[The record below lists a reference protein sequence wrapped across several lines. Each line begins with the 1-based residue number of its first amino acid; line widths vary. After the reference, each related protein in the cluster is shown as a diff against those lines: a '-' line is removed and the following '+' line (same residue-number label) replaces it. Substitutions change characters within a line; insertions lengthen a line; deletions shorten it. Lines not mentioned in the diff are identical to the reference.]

1 MDVVGRDDSIG
12 HLRSETL
19 LALDES
25 TGSCNFH
32 ITQTQ
37 RKALLTLP
45 IDRRNFDSGFCI
57 HTPFLNPWPAGSA
70 PVVMAAELVEAVRD
84 LRLGENDVNID
95 DILFEQR
102 PRKKIRQN
110 PDEIKDNLE
119 KSFLAPSTAFSS
131 EWLNKL
137 QQCAS

>member
-1 MDVVGRDDSIG
+1 
-12 HLRSETL
+12 
-19 LALDES
+19 
-25 TGSCNFH
+25 
-32 ITQTQ
+32 
-37 RKALLTLP
+37 
-45 IDRRNFDSGFCI
+45 
-57 HTPFLNPWPAGSA
+57 
-70 PVVMAAELVEAVRD
+70 MAAELVEAVRD